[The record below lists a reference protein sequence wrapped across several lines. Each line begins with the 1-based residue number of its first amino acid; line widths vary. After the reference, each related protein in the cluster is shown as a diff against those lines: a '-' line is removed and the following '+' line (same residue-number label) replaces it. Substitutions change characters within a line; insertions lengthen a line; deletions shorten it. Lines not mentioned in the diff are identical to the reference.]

1 MNSVTVYIATTINPV
16 AIQRIT
22 EEDPEVNSVICLAGK
37 AISLPISGAY
47 NAFVRNP
54 TGVIQRDFG
63 HSAYRIDVS
72 GKIEDGYSWQLG
84 VFVAHALKRAR
95 RLVPPGHDAE
105 TVIIATGEVDRDLN
119 LHPIDGVPEK
129 IKALGEVLPEIIGEA
144 ATLVIAV
151 PAGTEGPWRQAF
163 ENLGIGSEQPPQVM
177 AVSNA
182 DELLERLGLPPTRS
196 TKQPEPGTQ
205 RTNMSSTGKKQTK
218 KLMLIAAL
226 AIMTITAALGGMA
239 YSPEIREWIA
249 SRSTIPEQSPDKNT
263 GTSATPSPAPN
274 SLPDQ
279 ETTSTP
285 SMQKDSTSSSAVASP
300 KVTPAIAE
308 PNDPQKKPTS
318 QEKLFTH
325 IPIKEDQNTQIK
337 EEQLP
342 AKPVNSINIRID
354 ELRAPPGYRC
364 KSVRDGKIDPV
375 RVSPSSKRPAII
387 KLVGIKNLCSVEI
400 SATTQDTKAYVFGRY
415 MRWVETHPGNGPPN
429 KIIDLG
435 PHRHTVSWTVDI
447 PNYLNRSAFFRVLLF
462 ITDKEYSPKKRILA
476 RLTRLSPR
484 SEKTRKILN
493 RLQKQGIT
501 VAMHRFRVIPK
512 QDLLP
517 PPSINPQDTGLQQ

>member
-1 MNSVTVYIATTINPV
+1 MNSVTVYIATTIKPV

-84 VFVAHALKRAR
+84 VFVAHALKRAA
-95 RLVPPGHDAE
+95 RLVPPGTDAE

-129 IKALGEVLPEIIGEA
+129 IKTLGDVLPEIMGK
-144 ATLVIAV
+144 ATTLIIAV

-163 ENLGIGSEQPPQVM
+163 ENVGIGDEQSLQVI

-196 TKQPEPGTQ
+196 TKQNEPGTQ
-205 RTNMSSTGKKQTK
+205 HTNMSSTGKKRTT

-226 AIMTITAALGGMA
+226 AIMTITAALGGVA

-249 SRSTIPEQSPDKNT
+249 SRPVIPAQKPDKKT
-263 GTSATPSPAPN
+263 ETPVTPLPVTN
-274 SLPDQ
+274 RLPDQ
-279 ETTSTP
+279 ETISTP
-285 SMQKDSTSSSAVASP
+285 SMQKHSTSSSAVASP
-300 KVTPAIAE
+300 KVTTTIAE
-308 PNDPQKKPTS
+308 QNDPQEKPES
-318 QEKLFTH
+318 QEKLSTR
-325 IPIKEDQNTQIK
+325 IPVKVDKKTQIK
-337 EEQLP
+337 EEHMP
-342 AKPVNSINIRID
+342 ERPINSINISID
-354 ELRAPPGYRC
+354 ELRAPPGYSC

-375 RVSPSSKRPAII
+375 RVSTGRKRPSII
-387 KLVGIKNLCSVEI
+387 KLIGIKSLCSVEI
-400 SATTQDTKAYVFGRY
+400 SATTRDTKAYVFGRY

-435 PHRHTVSWTVDI
+435 PHRHSVSWTVDI
-447 PNYLNRSAFFRVLLF
+447 PNHLNRSAFFRVLLF
-462 ITDKEYSPKKRILA
+462 ITDKEYTPKKRILA

-493 RLQKQGIT
+493 RLREQGIT
-501 VAMHRFRVIPK
+501 IAMRRFRVIPK
-512 QDLLP
+512 HDLLP
-517 PPSINPQDTGLQQ
+517 PPSINPEDTALQQ